1 MLISEIPDHERKNI
15 VALARD
21 RAAFYTDENW
31 LWLEC
36 GSREELLRLDRENP
50 GIDLYCLDLTIPGT
64 LEAAKS
70 FRAASSDAYIIL
82 VATASISPLTYMRP
96 SVSAESLMI
105 KPLSRAQVEEV
116 LDEAIHSYSDRFLG
130 TAESS
135 FVLESQGSRE
145 LIDYSRIFYF
155 ESRDKKIYLN
165 TSVSEYGFYD
175 TLDQLENR
183 LEQRFLRVHRSFLV
197 NRSKIRKVRLSD
209 NQMFLEDNVVIP
221 VSRTYKKAIRMFLE
235 ERQQD
240 ASGN

>member
-50 GIDLYCLDLTIPGT
+50 GIGKCPESSG
-64 LEAAKS
+64 
-70 FRAASSDAYIIL
+70 RASSSDAYIIL

-221 VSRTYKKAIRMFLE
+221 VSRTYKKAIRTFLE

-240 ASGN
+240 VSGN

>member
-64 LEAAKS
+64 LEAAKR
-70 FRAASSDAYIIL
+70 FRASSSDAYIIL

-96 SVSAESLMI
+96 SISAESLMI

-116 LDEAIHSYSDRFLG
+116 
-130 TAESS
+130 
-135 FVLESQGSRE
+135 ESQGSRE

>member
-1 MLISEIPDHERKNI
+1 
-15 VALARD
+15 
-21 RAAFYTDENW
+21 
-31 LWLEC
+31 
-36 GSREELLRLDRENP
+36 
-50 GIDLYCLDLTIPGT
+50 
-64 LEAAKS
+64 
-70 FRAASSDAYIIL
+70 
-82 VATASISPLTYMRP
+82 
-96 SVSAESLMI
+96 MI